1 MSFASSSA
9 PTPARLL
16 SALEAQLAAGGGSA
30 PAPGSW
36 AEMQLRMGLAQL
48 QTLLRS
54 RASEADERVRTA
66 RLEKVLAGSLENAIC
81 PERSSVAK
89 QDGLGG
95 PDARSKGER
104 GLFCLSTC
112 CETVCPHG

>member
-66 RLEKVLAGSLENAIC
+66 RLEKVLAGSV
-81 PERSSVAK
+81 SVLRAVPR
-89 QDGLGG
+89 QAGTGECDLPGG
-95 PDARSKGER
+95 PGKMG
-104 GLFCLSTC
+104 
-112 CETVCPHG
+112 